1 MADSSQTSEEL
12 PIAGKWWR
20 DELKGCESTQVL
32 EPSRRNKE
40 IWEKQVIFPYSL
52 DNKTYAFGGPKP
64 HENNRNKETISF
76 FPSYSHCNPRTF
88 VTGAYNFS
96 YLKPPNKIFR
106 SAPTIVEGY
115 IAWLDRVQQDFGSL
129 WKDFGIFDFIQLSRL
144 GLKYQQEMIIAALH
158 FFESSTNTFQF
169 ECGMITPTLFDVAA
183 ITGLPPTGETYD
195 HNLAGS
201 KIEPKIRT
209 KSYNKYI
216 EEQNQLKGEVSDEEH
231 VAFLA
236 LWLSQHVFCTRSLQ
250 VAKMFFSMAIQLH
263 EGQQFGFGKLIL
275 GCLYENMRS
284 VCENIKRTGD
294 DSTFLGSGPFWLLL
308 LWLNAT
314 FRVEMDLFLPELHNE
329 EVAKRQ
335 IEEVRL
341 TRLIPRIRG
350 LTYQQ
355 LFLQYFEAFLGL
367 KEFKERFAP
376 FADRQIGPSWFI
388 HPFPPLPESEEY
400 QNTVWSA
407 FLTPTVISCRFG
419 LKSTEFGLV
428 GYFPNLVSRQFEPQF
443 YALLKKFEG
452 LEYELTPFHFEI
464 SHAYT
469 VDFARWWNLHYESQ
483 MVDVVVLRSAIEA
496 GFNAQAIR
504 KIKSTLN
511 ARGSKSK
518 AESNSLAKSPF
529 PPVKTGSGATTRK
542 RAATAEAGGPSK
554 KARPEEI
561 VVLDDDVVVEVEEK
575 QSTPAPKVSHE
586 DPQPESELRRKR
598 KHEQP
603 KPLLEETHTTPSE
616 KEEKK
621 EKKKKKKDKDSK
633 GKNSPPKDGVPTGN
647 ASIPE
652 QASPIGEE
660 QTEKK
665 RRKKKKKKNKKS
677 HSQSDPSVTNTSKL
691 NLDMD
696 DELKHQ
702 KASVDPDSTPK
713 KTFASHSPKH
723 PNLGQGGPSSTVLVP
738 EISPDSIVKTVVG
751 ELQQQLEHTGEGE
764 LSPTNKTVEDLGV
777 PTRNA
782 VSNLDEISPP
792 KASTEDKLTVEAG
805 SSQDGEI
812 KDLDTAPRETLATI
826 PEQTTPKNSNESNL
840 EVVGTP
846 AKTKELNSSG
856 VEKGITE
863 NVDIQV
869 SRDENLAAATTQTQV
884 EPPVE
889 DVIAAQTNPNP
900 PLTRGP
906 MMEFS
911 QPSEEDNAE
920 ATKVME
926 DVEGGISDKGEHS
939 STKDPHPSKSGHED
953 EGYEATDD
961 FLNSSAGYTRTAR
974 TDDSIDDD
982 GTSVSK
988 PTSDFFLPSHVLQS
1002 VKDLA
1007 PEEALDTLLK
1017 TYGSEIPISEEDKQ
1031 KLEDERKGLELHFQK
1046 TIIEGDMLSYV
1057 DQQSA
1062 VYFNLRS
1069 LFTTLQRLP
1078 ISEALSFQ
1086 ITQAEN
1092 LLEQYARSL
1101 QHFNRL
1107 TIDLNKQIEARAK
1120 HFDLASQGNE
1130 EVNTLKATSASAF
1143 LQISA
1148 CEDNIARWK
1157 SEIRELENKIGQ
1169 EEERKKHLEA
1179 QAVEVPKATIE
1190 EKAKTG
1196 IHHYSEALR
1205 AGVEMDR
1212 LGAEKNAVQRK
1223 LAHIKSLYDQ
1233 FRQAHI

>member
-1 MADSSQTSEEL
+1 MADSPQTSEEL

-52 DNKTYAFGGPKP
+52 DNKTFAFGGPKP

-158 FFESSTNTFQF
+158 FFKSSTNTFQF
-169 ECGMITPTLFDVAA
+169 ECGMMTPTLFDVAA
-183 ITGLPPTGETYD
+183 ITGLSPTGDTYD
-195 HNLAGS
+195 PNLAGS

-209 KSYNKYI
+209 KSYTKYI
-216 EEQNQLKGEVSDEEH
+216 KEQNQLKGEVSDEEH

-284 VCENIKRTGD
+284 VCENIK
-294 DSTFLGSGPFWLLL
+294 
-308 LWLNAT
+308 LNAT
-314 FRVEMDLFLPELHNE
+314 FRVEMHLFLPDLHNE

-335 IEEVRL
+335 IEGVRL
-341 TRLIPRIRG
+341 ARLIPRTRG

-407 FLTPTVISCRFG
+407 FLTLTVIFCRFG
-419 LKSTEFGLV
+419 LKSIEFGLV
-428 GYFPNLVSRQFEPQF
+428 GYFPNFVSRQFGLTQLLPKTIYLHERDISLGYYGMTEPQF

-452 LEYELTPFHFEI
+452 LEYELTPFHFEL
-464 SHAYT
+464 SHAHT

-511 ARGSKSK
+511 ARGSRSK
-518 AESNSLAKSPF
+518 AESNSLAKPPF
-529 PPVKTGSGATTRK
+529 PPVKIESGATTRK
-542 RAATAEAGGPSK
+542 RAATTEAGGPSK
-554 KARPEEI
+554 KAKPEEI
-561 VVLDDDVVVEVEEK
+561 VVIDDDVVVEVEEK
-575 QSTPAPKVSHE
+575 QSTPAPKASHE
-586 DPQPESELRRKR
+586 NPQPGSELRRKR

-603 KPLLEETHTTPSE
+603 TPLLEETHTTPLE

-621 EKKKKKKDKDSK
+621 EKKRKKKKDKDSK
-633 GKNSPPKDGVPTGN
+633 GKKSPPKDGVPIGN
-647 ASIPE
+647 VSIPQ
-652 QASPIGEE
+652 QASLVGEE

-665 RRKKKKKKNKKS
+665 RRKKKKKKDKKS

-691 NLDMD
+691 NLDVN
-696 DELKHQ
+696 EESKNQ
-702 KASVDPDSTPK
+702 ETSVDPDPTPRK
-713 KTFASHSPKH
+713 NSASPH
-723 PNLGQGGPSSTVLVP
+723 PTNTDLGQGGPSSTVLVL
-738 EISPDSIVKTVVG
+738 EISPNSIVKTVVG
-751 ELQQQLEHTGEGE
+751 E
-764 LSPTNKTVEDLGV
+764 D
-777 PTRNA
+777 PTRNV
-782 VSNLDEISPP
+782 VSNLDETSPP
-792 KASTEDKLTVEAG
+792 KASTEDKLTVEAE
-805 SSQDGEI
+805 SSKAGKI
-812 KDLDTAPRETLATI
+812 KDLDTSIRETLPNI
-826 PEQTTPKNSNESNL
+826 SEQTTPKNSNESNP
-840 EVVGTP
+840 EVVG
-846 AKTKELNSSG
+846 ASLKTKELDSSG
-856 VEKGITE
+856 VEKEITE
-863 NVDIQV
+863 NVDTQA
-869 SRDENLAAATTQTQV
+869 SRDDNLAGATTHTQV
-884 EPPVE
+884 DPPVE
-889 DVIAAQTNPNP
+889 DTIAAQTNPDP

-911 QPSEEDNAE
+911 QPSEEDSAE
-920 ATKVME
+920 ATKAME
-926 DVEGGISDKGEHS
+926 NVEGEMSDKGEHS
-939 STKDPHPSKSGHED
+939 STKDHHPSKSGNED
-953 EGYEATDD
+953 EG
-961 FLNSSAGYTRTAR
+961 AGYARTAR
-974 TDDSIDDD
+974 TGDSIEDD

-1017 TYGSEIPISEEDKQ
+1017 TFGSEVPISEEDKQ

-1120 HFDLASQGNE
+1120 HFDLASQGNA

-1148 CEDNIARWK
+1148 CEDNITRWK
-1157 SEIRELENKIGQ
+1157 SEIRELECKIGQ
-1169 EEERKKHLEA
+1169 EEEKKKQLEA

-1190 EKAKTG
+1190 EKVKTG

-1212 LGAEKNAVQRK
+1212 LGAEKNVVQRK

>member
-1 MADSSQTSEEL
+1 MADSPQTSDEL

-76 FPSYSHCNPRTF
+76 FPSSSTTR
-88 VTGAYNFS
+88 
-96 YLKPPNKIFR
+96 
-106 SAPTIVEGY
+106 
-115 IAWLDRVQQDFGSL
+115 L

-169 ECGMITPTLFDVAA
+169 ECGMMTPTVF
-183 ITGLPPTGETYD
+183 IGLPPTGDTYD
-195 HNLAGS
+195 PNLAGS

-209 KSYNKYI
+209 KSYTKYI

-236 LWLSQHVFCTRSLQ
+236 LWLSQHVFCIRSLQ
-250 VAKMFFSMAIQLH
+250 VAKMFFPMAIQLN

-294 DSTFLGSGPFWLLL
+294 GSTFLGSGPFWLLQF
-308 LWLNAT
+308 WLNAT

-335 IEEVRL
+335 IEGVRL
-341 TRLIPRIRG
+341 ARLIPRTRG

-376 FADRQIGPSWFI
+376 FADRQIGSSWFI

-428 GYFPNLVSRQFEPQF
+428 DYFPNLVSRQFGLTQLLPKTIYLHERDICLGYYGMTEPQF

-452 LEYELTPFHFEI
+452 LEYELTPVHFEL
-464 SHAYT
+464 SHAHT

-496 GFNAQAIR
+496 GFNAQVIR

-511 ARGSKSK
+511 AR
-518 AESNSLAKSPF
+518 
-529 PPVKTGSGATTRK
+529 ATTRK
-542 RAATAEAGGPSK
+542 RAATTEAGGPSK

-561 VVLDDDVVVEVEEK
+561 VVIDDDVVVEVEEK
-575 QSTPAPKVSHE
+575 QSTPTPKVSHE

-621 EKKKKKKDKDSK
+621 KKKKKKDKDSK

-665 RRKKKKKKNKKS
+665 RRKKKKKKDNKS
-677 HSQSDPSVTNTSKL
+677 HSQSDPSVTHTSKL
-691 NLDMD
+691 NLDMNG
-696 DELKHQ
+696 ESKHQ

-713 KTFASHSPKH
+713 KPSASHSPKH
-723 PNLGQGGPSSTVLVP
+723 TNLGQGGPSSTVLVP

-764 LSPTNKTVEDLGV
+764 FSPTNKTVEDPGV

-782 VSNLDEISPP
+782 MSNLDETSPP
-792 KASTEDKLTVEAG
+792 KASTEDKLIVEAG
-805 SSQDGEI
+805 SSQAREI
-812 KDLDTAPRETLATI
+812 KDLDTAPRETLPTI
-826 PEQTTPKNSNESNL
+826 LEQTKPKNSNESNL
-840 EVVGTP
+840 EFVGTP
-846 AKTKELNSSG
+846 AKTKELDSSG
-856 VEKGITE
+856 VAKDITE
-863 NVDIQV
+863 NVDAQV
-869 SRDENLAAATTQTQV
+869 SRDDNLAAATTQTQV
-884 EPPVE
+884 DLPVE
-889 DVIAAQTNPNP
+889 DAIAAQTNPNP
-900 PLTRGP
+900 PLTSGP

-920 ATKVME
+920 ATKVTE
-926 DVEGGISDKGEHS
+926 DVEGEISDKGEHS
-939 STKDPHPSKSGHED
+939 STKDHHPSKSGHED

-961 FLNSSAGYTRTAR
+961 FLNSSAGYARTAR
-974 TDDSIDDD
+974 TGDSIDDD

-988 PTSDFFLPSHVLQS
+988 PTSDVFLPSHVLQS

-1062 VYFNLRS
+1062 V
-1069 LFTTLQRLP
+1069 
-1078 ISEALSFQ
+1078 I
-1086 ITQAEN
+1086 
-1092 LLEQYARSL
+1092 
-1101 QHFNRL
+1101 

-1120 HFDLASQGNE
+1120 HFDLASQGNA

-1148 CEDNIARWK
+1148 CEDNIARRK
-1157 SEIRELENKIGQ
+1157 SEIRELESKIGQ
-1169 EEERKKHLEA
+1169 EEERKKKLEA

-1190 EKAKTG
+1190 EKAKIG

-1205 AGVEMDR
+1205 AGVEMDH
-1212 LGAEKNAVQRK
+1212 LGAEKNVVQRK

>member
-1 MADSSQTSEEL
+1 MADSPQTSEEL
-12 PIAGKWWR
+12 LIAGKWWR

-40 IWEKQVIFPYSL
+40 VWEKWVIFPYSL
-52 DNKTYAFGGPKP
+52 DNKTFAFGGPKP

-76 FPSYSHCNPRTF
+76 FPSYSHCTPRTF

-96 YLKPPNKIFR
+96 NLKPPNKIFR

-144 GLKYQQEMIIAALH
+144 DLKYQQEMIIAAIH

-169 ECGMITPTLFDVAA
+169 ECGMMTPTLFDVVA
-183 ITGLPPTGETYD
+183 ITGLPLNGDTYD
-195 HNLAGS
+195 PNLAGS

-209 KSYNKYI
+209 KSYTKYI

-236 LWLSQHVFCTRSLQ
+236 LWLSQHFFCTRSLQ
-250 VAKMFFSMAIQLH
+250 VAKI
-263 EGQQFGFGKLIL
+263 
-275 GCLYENMRS
+275 

-294 DSTFLGSGPFWLLL
+294 GSTFLGSGSGPFWLLQ

-314 FRVEMDLFLPELHNE
+314 FRVEMHLFLPDLHNE
-329 EVAKRQ
+329 EVDKRQ
-335 IEEVRL
+335 IEGVRL
-341 TRLIPRIRG
+341 ARLIPRTRG

-355 LFLQYFEAFLGL
+355 LFLQYFEAFLEL

-400 QNTVWSA
+400 QNSVWSA
-407 FLTPTVISCRFG
+407 FLTPIVISCRFG

-428 GYFPNLVSRQFEPQF
+428 GYFPNFVFRQFGLTQLLPKTTYLHGRDICLGYYGMTEPQF

-452 LEYELTPFHFEI
+452 LEYELTPFHFEL
-464 SHAYT
+464 SHAHT

-511 ARGSKSK
+511 ARGSRSK
-518 AESNSLAKSPF
+518 VESNSLAKPPF
-529 PPVKTGSGATTRK
+529 PPIKTKPGATTRK
-542 RAATAEAGGPSK
+542 RAATAEAGGPFK
-554 KARPEEI
+554 KARPDEI
-561 VVLDDDVVVEVEEK
+561 VVIDDDVVLRK
-575 QSTPAPKVSHE
+575 SSRSQRLRLATRILNRSQSFDVRGNMSNQSPFWKKPTP
-586 DPQPESELRRKR
+586 
-598 KHEQP
+598 
-603 KPLLEETHTTPSE
+603 TPSE

-621 EKKKKKKDKDSK
+621 EKKRKKKRDKDSK
-633 GKNSPPKDGVPTGN
+633 GKKSPPKDGVSTDN
-647 ASIPE
+647 VSIPE
-652 QASPIGEE
+652 QVSPVGEE

-665 RRKKKKKKNKKS
+665 RRKKKKKDKKS

-691 NLDMD
+691 NLDV
-696 DELKHQ
+696 DEGSKHQ
-702 KASVDPDSTPK
+702 KTSVDPDSTPK
-713 KTFASHSPKH
+713 KSSASRSPKH
-723 PNLGQGGPSSTVLVP
+723 TNLGQGGPSSTVLVP
-738 EISPDSIVKTVVG
+738 EISLDSIVKTVVD
-751 ELQQQLEHTGEGE
+751 ELKQQLEHTGEGE
-764 LSPTNKTVEDLGV
+764 PSPMTKVVENPGV
-777 PTRNA
+777 PTRDA
-782 VSNLDEISPP
+782 VSNLDETSPP
-792 KASTEDKLTVEAG
+792 KTSTEDKLTIEAE
-805 SSQDGEI
+805 SSKAGEI
-812 KDLDTAPRETLATI
+812 KDLDTSLRKTLPTI
-826 PEQTTPKNSNESNL
+826 SEQTTPKNSNESNP
-840 EVVGTP
+840 EVVG
-846 AKTKELNSSG
+846 ASLKTKELDSSG
-856 VEKGITE
+856 VEKEVTE
-863 NVDIQV
+863 NVDTQA
-869 SRDENLAAATTQTQV
+869 SRDDNPVCATTHTQV
-884 EPPVE
+884 DPPVE
-889 DVIAAQTNPNP
+889 DTIAAQTNLDP

-920 ATKVME
+920 
-926 DVEGGISDKGEHS
+926 
-939 STKDPHPSKSGHED
+939 D

-961 FLNSSAGYTRTAR
+961 FLNSSAGYAR
-974 TDDSIDDD
+974 TSRTGDSIEDD

-988 PTSDFFLPSHVLQS
+988 PTSYFFLPFHVLQS

-1017 TYGSEIPISEEDKQ
+1017 TYDSEVPISEEDKQ

-1057 DQQSA
+1057 DQQSV
-1062 VYFNLRS
+1062 VYFNLKS

-1092 LLEQYARSL
+1092 LLEQYARSF

-1107 TIDLNKQIEARAK
+1107 TIDLNKKIEARVK
-1120 HFDLASQGNE
+1120 HFDLASQGNA
-1130 EVNTLKATSASAF
+1130 EVNALKATSASAF

-1157 SEIRELENKIGQ
+1157 SEIKELECKIGQ
-1169 EEERKKHLEA
+1169 EEEKKKQLEA

-1190 EKAKTG
+1190 KKAKTG
-1196 IHHYSEALR
+1196 IHH
-1205 AGVEMDR
+1205 
-1212 LGAEKNAVQRK
+1212 
-1223 LAHIKSLYDQ
+1223 
-1233 FRQAHI
+1233 